1 MRLANKN
8 GAENEKNGD
17 YFKEDLFFFPLMI
30 LHRFPFLALIFHLCD
45 VTVSTTHLNKIYNSN

>member
-17 YFKEDLFFFPLMI
+17 YFKEDLVFFSTDDSPPFSI
-30 LHRFPFLALIFHLCD
+30 SSTHFPFVWCNCVD
-45 VTVSTTHLNKIYNSN
+45 NSS